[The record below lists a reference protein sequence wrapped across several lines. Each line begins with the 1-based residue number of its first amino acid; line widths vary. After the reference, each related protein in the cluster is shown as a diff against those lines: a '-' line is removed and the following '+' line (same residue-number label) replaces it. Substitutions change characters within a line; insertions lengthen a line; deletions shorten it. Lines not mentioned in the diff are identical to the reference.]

1 VSPLFI
7 KLKKLRQSQAISLF
21 AVGPFANNQL
31 NAICGPEDDSQSRTT
46 EVVSSPSED
55 SLSYRFDWS
64 VEMMEELDIAGKNC
78 PICSLQLPLSEFGVC
93 RARKDGRN
101 LYCKSCIRKKVTESR
116 RALKEYRSSRKRFV
130 SQPQTEHSG
139 TSQLACDQASSVS
152 YTRLLSKLSP
162 AERVREAIRKGARTQ
177 REIAQ
182 ETRLGKDEIGD
193 ALANLLL
200 WTREIKTQIVD
211 NTRLYFINESAE
223 LPIREDAL
231 DIPRKGDLPSS
242 FSALQ
247 GLMPGRNPEGEEP
260 EKIGGWVAA

>member
-1 VSPLFI
+1 
-7 KLKKLRQSQAISLF
+7 
-21 AVGPFANNQL
+21 
-31 NAICGPEDDSQSRTT
+31 
-46 EVVSSPSED
+46 
-55 SLSYRFDWS
+55 
-64 VEMMEELDIAGKNC
+64 MMEEFDVSGKNC
-78 PICSLQLPLSEFGVC
+78 PICSQQLPLSEFGVC

-116 RALKEYRSSRKRFV
+116 RALKEYRSARKRYV
-130 SQPQTEHSG
+130 SQPLSEHSG
-139 TSQLACDQASSVS
+139 TSALDGDSPSSVN

-162 AERVREAIRKGARTQ
+162 VERVREAIRKGARTQ
-177 REIAQ
+177 KEIAH

-211 NTRLYFINESAE
+211 SNRQYFMNESSE
-223 LPIREDAL
+223 LPIREEAL
-231 DIPRKGDLPSS
+231 NIPRRKGDMPSS

-247 GLMPGRNPEGEEP
+247 GLMPGKNPEGEEP